1 MVFAVEVM
9 MAIVNAYHLHEIFSA
24 DKFTLIKN
32 PNSQAK
38 WKLLPK
44 KEKRLSAEVN
54 QENG

>member
-1 MVFAVEVM
+1 MVFAVGVM